1 MTKHASHKLTLR
13 QWWLAVHLYLGLSLG
28 LLVAM
33 VGVTGSLLVFYV
45 ELDEL
50 LNPDLVIAESSGSRL
65 AYQQLFDAIR
75 QAEPQR
81 QRGWRLE
88 ISPNPLRMLTARYYK
103 PQETEHMGFAPLLL
117 SVNPYTGEVVK
128 KRFWGDFAM
137 TWIYDLHYTLL
148 IGASGKLLMSIFGG
162 FLLVSLLSGVY
173 LWWPR
178 PGKWWGALTIKSKAS
193 SQRFIY
199 DLHKVSGVYGL
210 VVMLVLTFSG
220 ICLEIPE
227 YANPIIGFFS
237 ALEEPPKPQSQ
248 LPTVTQPIISI
259 DTAVGIAQ
267 HIYPEAELRWIET
280 PHDAQG
286 SFRINLRQAGEPSR
300 RFPKTNIWVDQYSGN
315 ILQVHNPAEFT
326 AGDTFIH
333 WLHPLHSGEAFD
345 MPGRLLVLLT
355 GLSCP
360 ILFVTGLMRWQQK
373 CCAQR
378 SRASGHVRNRSAS

>member
-1 MTKHASHKLTLR
+1 MVARTKNSR
-13 QWWLAVHLYLGLSLG
+13 QWWLTIHLYLGLSLG

-33 VGVTGSLLVFYV
+33 VGITGSLLVFYV
-45 ELDEL
+45 ELDEF
-50 LNPDLVIAESSGSRL
+50 LNPDLVVGESSTPRL
-65 AYQQLFDAIR
+65 SYQQLFDAIR
-75 QAEPQR
+75 QSEPQR

-88 ISPNPLRMLTARYYK
+88 IPQNPERMLTARYYK
-103 PQETEHMGFAPLLL
+103 PQETEHMGFAPLLV
-117 SVNPYTGEVVK
+117 SVNPYSGEVVK

-148 IGASGKLLMSIFGG
+148 LAHTGKIIMSIVGG
-162 FLLVSLLSGVY
+162 LLLLSLLSGVY

-178 PGKWWGALTIKSKAS
+178 PGKWSGALTIKPKS
-193 SQRFIY
+193 SRQRFIY

-220 ICLEIPE
+220 IFLEIPE

-237 ALEEPPKPQSQ
+237 PLEEPPKPQS
-248 LPTVTQPIISI
+248 LPPLATKSIISI
-259 DTAVGIAQ
+259 DQAVSIAQ
-267 HIYPEAELRWIET
+267 TVFPEAELRWIET

-286 SFRINLRQAGEPSR
+286 SFRINLLQAGEVSR
-300 RFPKTNIWVDQYSGN
+300 RFPKTNVWIDQYSGD
-315 ILQVHNPAEFT
+315 ILKVHNPIEFS
-326 AGDTFIH
+326 AGDTFVH

-360 ILFVTGLMRWQQK
+360 LLFVTGVMRWQQK
-373 CCAQR
+373 RQAQ
-378 SRASGHVRNRSAS
+378 SRRIPSNGKNRSAC

>member
-1 MTKHASHKLTLR
+1 MVAKAKDLR
-13 QWWLAVHLYLGLSLG
+13 QRWLAVHLYLGLSMG

-33 VGVTGSLLVFYV
+33 LGITGSLLVFYV

-50 LNPDLVIAESSGSRL
+50 LNPELVIENSSGPHLS
-65 AYQQLFDAIR
+65 YQQLFDAIR

-88 ISPNPLRMLTARYYK
+88 IPQNPQRMLTARYYK
-103 PQETEHMGFAPLLL
+103 PLETEHMGFAPLLV

-128 KRFWGDFAM
+128 KRFWGDFVM

-148 IGASGKLLMSIFGG
+148 LAYTGKIIMSIVGG
-162 FLLVSLLSGVY
+162 LLLLSLFSGFY

-178 PGKWWGALTIKSKAS
+178 SGKWQGALTIKPKAS
-193 SQRFIY
+193 RQRFIY
-199 DLHKVSGVYGL
+199 DLHKVAGVYGL
-210 VVMLVLTFSG
+210 LVMLVLTFTG

-237 ALEEPPKPQSQ
+237 ALEDPPKPQSQ
-248 LPTVTQPIISI
+248 LPTVMQPIISI

-280 PHDAQG
+280 PQDAEG

-300 RFPKTNIWVDQYSGN
+300 RFPKTNLWVDQYSGN
-315 ILQVHNPAEFT
+315 ILKAHDPIEFT

-360 ILFVTGLMRWQQK
+360 ILFITGLMRWQQK
-373 CCAQR
+373 R
-378 SRASGHVRNRSAS
+378 RAERLRAPGHERNRSAS